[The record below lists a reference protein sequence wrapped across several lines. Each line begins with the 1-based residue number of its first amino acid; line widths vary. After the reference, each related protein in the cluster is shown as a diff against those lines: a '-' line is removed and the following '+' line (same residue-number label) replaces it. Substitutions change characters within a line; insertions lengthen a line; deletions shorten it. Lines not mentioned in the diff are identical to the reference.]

1 VTTVDAGTS
10 DARSQATGTKD
21 GGTKDAASQA
31 AGSQAAG
38 NQAAGN
44 QAAGNQAGVP
54 AREPVQATRA
64 PEAHGA
70 LRVLRAMVGVLLL
83 AILFGAGFF
92 VYLYG
97 FSSISESRAQ
107 ATMFKNFVGQL
118 AQATAPV
125 GPTVQN
131 AAGIQVPVAEGAP
144 VAVLNIPQ
152 MGLHDVVVVNGTTSR
167 DLALGPGHVRASVLP
182 GQGGVSVIYGKV
194 ATFGAPFAH
203 LMQLNRGDRFTVTT
217 GQGTATYQVES
228 FGTSSNPAPADS
240 ANRLILETASSAFA
254 PAYAVQV
261 SADLVSEPRA
271 NPGGWPAITTQ
282 EVDMSSDSADSLV
295 PLTLWSQ
302 ALLITVILATVAAN
316 RWSRWPTY
324 LCMAPVVLALT
335 WCVYENL
342 ACLLPNL
349 Y

>member
-1 VTTVDAGTS
+1 LAARVRAKASAAVTTVDAGTS
-10 DARSQATGTKD
+10 GARSEATGAKDAGTPAAAPAEEAIQATQAPQTQGPQPA
-21 GGTKDAASQA
+21 GG
-31 AGSQAAG
+31 
-38 NQAAGN
+38 N
-44 QAAGNQAGVP
+44 P
-54 AREPVQATRA
+54 
-64 PEAHGA
+64 
-70 LRVLRAMVGVLLL
+70 LRATVAVLLL
-83 AILFGAGFF
+83 AILFAAGFF

-97 FSSISESRAQ
+97 LSGLSESRAQ
-107 ATMFKNFVGQL
+107 STMFKNFVAQL

-131 AAGIQVPVAEGAP
+131 AAGAAVPVAEGAP

-152 MGLHDVVVVNGTTSR
+152 IGLRDVVVVNGTTSR
-167 DLALGPGHVRASVLP
+167 DLALGPGHVRVSVLP
-182 GQGGVSVIYGKV
+182 GQAGVSVIYGKV

-203 LMQLNRGDRFTVTT
+203 LMRLNRGDQFTVTT

-228 FGTSSNPAPADS
+228 FGTSSKPAPADS
-240 ANRLILETASSAFA
+240 ANRLILETASSSFA
-254 PAYAVQV
+254 PSYAVQV
-261 SADLVSEPRA
+261 SADLVSKPQP
-271 NPGGWPAITTQ
+271 NPGDWPPITAQ
-282 EVDMSSDSADSLV
+282 EADMSSDSADGLV

-302 ALLITVILATVAAN
+302 ALLIAVIVATVAAN

-324 LCMAPVVLALT
+324 LCMAPVVIALT